1 MLFEDLAG
9 LGDLNIDEVVS
20 GAAAVAEA
28 VGRRITTPSGGLFYD
43 PLYLSLDLHSYESK
57 TMTGADVWRLRADI
71 ERVLAQEQRLA
82 SYAVEVRW
90 YAAGM
95 ELRVSIEGL
104 TVDGET
110 FTLTVT
116 VDSERVQLAVAVGP

>member
-57 TMTGADVWRLRADI
+57 ALTDADVWRLKADMERAI
-71 ERVLAQEQRLA
+71 AQEQRLA
-82 SYAVEVRW
+82 SFAVDVAW

-95 ELRVSIEGL
+95 ELRVKVAGTTVDGDTFEL
-104 TVDGET
+104 VATVDGEGVRLAIA
-110 FTLTVT
+110 LT
-116 VDSERVQLAVAVGP
+116 